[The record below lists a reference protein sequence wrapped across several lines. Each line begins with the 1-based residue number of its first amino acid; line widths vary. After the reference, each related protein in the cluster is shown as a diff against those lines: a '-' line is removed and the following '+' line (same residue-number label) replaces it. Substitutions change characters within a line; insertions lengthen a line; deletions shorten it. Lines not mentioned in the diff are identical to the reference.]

1 MIDKAYLN
9 YVIARAG
16 LKKKELAERIG
27 MSDRTLRDKISGR
40 TEFNITEMNAI
51 RQELKLPID
60 ELEKI
65 FFSCQ

>member
-16 LKKKELAERIG
+16 LTKKEFAELIN

-40 TEFNITEMNAI
+40 TEFNVTEMNAV
-51 RQELKLPID
+51 RQALKLPID

-65 FFSCQ
+65 FVCQ